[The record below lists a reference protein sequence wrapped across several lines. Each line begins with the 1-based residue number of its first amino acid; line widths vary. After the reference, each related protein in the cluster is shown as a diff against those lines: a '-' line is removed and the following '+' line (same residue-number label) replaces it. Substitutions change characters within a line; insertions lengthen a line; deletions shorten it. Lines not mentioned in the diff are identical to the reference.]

1 MNLWALIFIILF
13 FVIRSV
19 VKANEQIKKDNQKKI
34 IKESPDNEN
43 NIPNKEISWEDIF
56 FPQKEI
62 SSIPP
67 TKKEN
72 KKKNIKPPHIPTKE
86 KKIPNLQLSVDN
98 DEIENEKWFGNSEDL
113 RRAIINNEILSRKFN
128 I

>member
-67 TKKEN
+67 TT
-72 KKKNIKPPHIPTKE
+72 TKE

>member
-34 IKESPDNEN
+34 TKESTNDEN

-56 FPQKEI
+56 FPQKET
-62 SSIPP
+62 SSVTP
-67 TKKEN
+67 TKKED
-72 KKKNIKPPHIPTKE
+72 KKKNIAPPPIPTKE
-86 KKIPNLQLSVDN
+86 KKISNIQLSVDN